1 MNPAG
6 SPVLEQ
12 ADLRASLAA
21 YLLALADDEL
31 ILGHRHSEWTG
42 LAPDIESDVAL
53 SSVAQEELGH
63 ARLFYE
69 RACDLRGG
77 TPDTLAYGRSAG
89 EFRNAVLV
97 ERPNGDWAFT
107 IVRMFLYDRAD
118 AVRLEALAAGPVAP
132 LAQLAAALRREE
144 KYHLLYGEQWLR
156 RLAGA
161 TPESRGRV
169 QKALEAAWPGAEAL
183 FEPVEGQDVLTAAGV
198 MAIGSEDQ
206 RRRWRAQVTP
216 VLESAGL
223 RVPAHPGEHRP
234 EPNGRAGGH
243 TADLQLL
250 LEEMTSVW
258 RSEPGVR
265 W

>member
-1 MNPAG
+1 VNLAS
-6 SPVLEQ
+6 SPVLQ
-12 ADLRASLAA
+12 RADLRAVLAA

-42 LAPDIESDVAL
+42 VAPDIESDVAL
-53 SSVAQEELGH
+53 SSVAQEEIGH

-69 RACDLRGG
+69 RACDLLGG
-77 TPDTLAYGRSAG
+77 TPDRWAYGRSAE

-118 AVRLEALAAGPVAP
+118 TVRLEAIASGKVGPLADLAAT
-132 LAQLAAALRREE
+132 LRREE
-144 KYHLLYGEQWLR
+144 KYHRLYGEQWLR

-161 TPESRGRV
+161 TPKSTARTQE
-169 QKALEAAWPGAEAL
+169 ALEAAWPDAEAL
-183 FEPVEGQDVLTAAGV
+183 FEPVDRQAELTAAGV
-198 MAIGSEDQ
+198 IPVGADEQ
-206 RRRWRAQVTP
+206 RRRWRQEVEP
-216 VLESAGL
+216 ILRSAGL
-223 RVPAHPGEHRP
+223 RVPEGSPTER
-234 EPNGRAGGH
+234 NGRAGRHGD
-243 TADLQLL
+243 DLRML

-258 RSEPGVR
+258 RSEPGAK